1 MSTITD
7 YHIPHCAEHLPTAQ
21 DIAVAAS
28 PPPPADWSRGADSLA
43 RRCDHLG
50 AARARWAER
59 VGHARQV
66 IDRLRTVAERRRRE
80 SATASASAA
89 DASRDAHVLS
99 ERVDQLT
106 QALET
111 TDRRLSE
118 ERRHRQQLEAQ
129 LINEADAL
137 EIGRREISR
146 RARAR
151 ASRIGARR
159 QRRAR
164 TLRQAWAQ
172 QLRGLPQR
180 RSSLAPRDIA
190 RSLRRRLDAGGH
202 VDVIVVPG
210 MQVPV
215 MDGEPGGW
223 WSESGRTRVRS
234 PMAYSRAGGRPMYV
248 CSTETIEVGRGWLRR
263 HLGGLAADQA
273 AMDIR

>member
-1 MSTITD
+1 MNTTMNTTMN
-7 YHIPHCAEHLPTAQ
+7 TAH
-21 DIAVAAS
+21 DTT
-28 PPPPADWSRGADSLA
+28 PD
-43 RRCDHLG
+43 RR
-50 AARARWAER
+50 
-59 VGHARQV
+59 
-66 IDRLRTVAERRRRE
+66 
-80 SATASASAA
+80 
-89 DASRDAHVLS
+89 LS

-137 EIGRREISR
+137 EIGRREIGR

-190 RSLRRRLDAGGH
+190 RSLRRRLGAGGH
-202 VDVIVVPG
+202 VEVVVEPG
-210 MQVPV
+210 MQAPV

-223 WSESGRTRVRS
+223 WSESGRTRVTS

-248 CSTETIEVGRGWLRR
+248 CSTETIGVGRGWLRR

-273 AMDIR
+273 AIDIR